1 MKFIRKVTS
10 DRHCPIDHGTTLD
23 GVAVLAKAVG
33 LLGTIDRV
41 LNPVAP
47 SLTQMAVD
55 SEFMKKLNNNTL
67 SQVGSSCDAFFELFS
82 NWHSCQR
89 HPAGSLHT

>member
-1 MKFIRKVTS
+1 MAFSLLQNEVHS
-10 DRHCPIDHGTTLD
+10 QGDHGTTLD

-67 SQVGSSCDAFFELFS
+67 SQVSWKQL
-82 NWHSCQR
+82 
-89 HPAGSLHT
+89 